1 MKRRIY
7 AGTYAENGSKG
18 VYAMDFEDGTLS
30 PANAVCALPNSKYLT
45 VTNRALAAV
54 CDFPEKSGA
63 ALIGFDGEIR
73 SAAAFEDC
81 TSCYITASGSYL
93 YTANYHEG
101 TVTCLSMEG
110 GTLRLL
116 NALQIREKAGCHQ
129 VLPWGEFLLVPCL
142 FLDCVVILTRDLE
155 KVGKIPFPEGT
166 GPQHGVFSRDGKT
179 LYLVS
184 ELSNELFALETGT
197 WKTMFHMSVLPG
209 GLTHKKDTAAIR
221 LNERGDRLYVSTRTM
236 DIVSV
241 IGLEG
246 ASPRLLQAVPC
257 GGKHPRDMIL
267 AGRHILT
274 ANRFTNSVVAFEIR
288 EDGTIGARTGE
299 ATVPGVVCLADA
311 PSARDGT

>member
-1 MKRRIY
+1 
-7 AGTYAENGSKG
+7 
-18 VYAMDFEDGTLS
+18 
-30 PANAVCALPNSKYLT
+30 
-45 VTNRALAAV
+45 
-54 CDFPEKSGA
+54 
-63 ALIGFDGEIR
+63 
-73 SAAAFEDC
+73 
-81 TSCYITASGSYL
+81 
-93 YTANYHEG
+93 
-101 TVTCLSMEG
+101 MEG
-110 GTLRLL
+110 ETPRLL

-142 FLDCVVILTRDLE
+142 FLDCMVILSRDLE
-155 KVGKIPFPEGT
+155 KVGEIPFPEGT
-166 GPQHGVFSRDGKT
+166 GPRHGVFSRDGKT

-184 ELSNELFALETGT
+184 ELSNELFALETGS

-209 GLTHKKDTAAIR
+209 GLTHRKDTAAIR

-246 ASPRLLQAVPC
+246 ASPRLLQTVSC

-267 AGRHILT
+267 AGGHILT

-311 PSARDGT
+311 PSERD